1 MNMQELLQKRAKAI
15 KAQEEIMSKAAGG
28 LTAEMEKNFNDL
40 QQEINEC
47 DRQIEMLE
55 QVDENAKKNY
65 GGSVFG
71 NSGPAV
77 HIDPVKDG
85 AKDNGGFKS
94 LGEVLHAVKYGDK
107 KGRLENLKAQNTAD
121 GASGG
126 YLIPEQFSDELLMV
140 GEKRSL
146 IRPFA
151 LVIPA
156 GEYPDAAINMPALDY
171 TAGNEGGVTV
181 KWIEE
186 GEEKPESNASFR
198 NVELKPK
205 EVAGFITVTDTLL
218 RNAPASSTI
227 FGQLLSNAIVRAED
241 RAFINGN
248 GIGKPLGFATNGN
261 GGKLVVQRE
270 TAGKVTTN
278 DVANMM
284 AAFPPED
291 IPDSIFLAS
300 STILADLIKLQDASG
315 RFVFVQGDL
324 TKGIPTTLMGMPLF
338 LTGMNASHGNTG
350 DLQLVNLKKYLI
362 KDGSGIYIS
371 MSEHVKFTS
380 NQTVIKAFRNVDGKP
395 WVNAPY
401 MLDSGVQVSPYV
413 LLGGTTAA
421 TTPISDLTAA
431 ATGSNVKLTFTA
443 AKNANSVN
451 IMRSDDGVTY
461 QRINVNAV
469 SVDAAEYTDTN
480 LANGTYGYKVVVTG
494 GENAGV
500 SNAAT
505 ATVTGIAAANKTA
518 SAPKE

>member
-15 KAQEEIMSKAAGG
+15 KAQEEIMSKAASG

-71 NSGPAV
+71 NSGPAE
-77 HIDPVKDG
+77 HIDPVKAG

-94 LGEVLHAVKYGDK
+94 LGEVLHAIKYGDK

-126 YLIPEQFSDELLMV
+126 YLIPEQFSDELLMG

-156 GEYPDAAINMPALDY
+156 GEYPDAPINMPALDY

-338 LTGMNASHGNTG
+338 LTGMNASRGNTG

-505 ATVTGIAAANKTA
+505 ATVTGTAAANKTA

>member
-15 KAQEEIMSKAAGG
+15 KAQEEIMSKAASG

-55 QVDENAKKNY
+55 QVDENTKKNY

-94 LGEVLHAVKYGDK
+94 LGEVLHAIKYGDK

-156 GEYPDAAINMPALDY
+156 GEYPDAPINMPALDY

-324 TKGIPTTLMGMPLF
+324 TKGIPTTLMG
-338 LTGMNASHGNTG
+338 
-350 DLQLVNLKKYLI
+350 
-362 KDGSGIYIS
+362 GIYIS

-494 GENAGV
+494 GDNAGV

-505 ATVTGIAAANKTA
+505 ATVTGTAAANKTA

>member
-1 MNMQELLQKRAKAI
+1 MFLGCVLGKSERLSCGFISPWYVGTLGYSEELL
-15 KAQEEIMSKAAGG
+15 
-28 LTAEMEKNFNDL
+28 D
-40 QQEINEC
+40 
-47 DRQIEMLE
+47 
-55 QVDENAKKNY
+55 
-65 GGSVFG
+65 
-71 NSGPAV
+71 
-77 HIDPVKDG
+77 
-85 AKDNGGFKS
+85 
-94 LGEVLHAVKYGDK
+94 
-107 KGRLENLKAQNTAD
+107 
-121 GASGG
+121 
-126 YLIPEQFSDELLMV
+126 
-140 GEKRSL
+140 
-146 IRPFA
+146 
-151 LVIPA
+151 
-156 GEYPDAAINMPALDY
+156 
-171 TAGNEGGVTV
+171 
-181 KWIEE
+181 
-186 GEEKPESNASFR
+186 
-198 NVELKPK
+198 K

-338 LTGMNASHGNTG
+338 LTGMNASRGNTG

-421 TTPISDLTAA
+421 TTPISDLTAV

-505 ATVTGIAAANKTA
+505 ATVTGTAAANKTA